1 MYIMAAKKPQSTEN
15 STKIRNRVLSAALDV
30 AASYPWE
37 FVAMSQIADSAGVT
51 VGDVTS
57 HFPSKTDIVAAII
70 NELDVEVEEAFSVI
84 DEDAPMRDRL
94 FDVLMERIE
103 LANQNRAAHISFF
116 KSFGWTK
123 DATCAD
129 ITLLKSSMTRMA
141 KCAGMETEGL
151 FAGIHLT
158 GLSLAYLWVL
168 LTWVNDASPDLGKTM
183 AELDKTLGRA
193 EGLKNYLNI

>member
-1 MYIMAAKKPQSTEN
+1 MVVKKTQSAEN
-15 STKIRNRVLSAALDV
+15 STKIRNMILSAALDV
-30 AASYPWE
+30 AATHPWE
-37 FVAMSQIADSAGVT
+37 FVAVKQIADVAGLT
-51 VGDVTS
+51 VKDVTLR
-57 HFPSKTDIVAAII
+57 FPTKSDIVAAII
-70 NELDVEVEEAFSVI
+70 DALDSEVEEVFSVV

-123 DATCAD
+123 ESTCID
-129 ITLLKSSMTRMA
+129 IAVLKSSMTRMA

-151 FAGIHLT
+151 FGGIYLT

-168 LTWVNDASPDLGKTM
+168 LTWVKDTSPDLGKTM

-193 EGLKNYLNI
+193 EGLKNYLNV